1 MRALQGHAPLQC
13 SKAPVARPGAVLQ
26 QHAVNR
32 LVVQQQHHCRHTQAG
47 ASSSAAAWPAQ
58 RANIQLHR
66 PSVDLQQQLRGRTIA
81 SAAAAAQQV
90 VDAATAIEQ
99 LRSKLQLH
107 NSMTRK
113 KELFT
118 PRTEMGN
125 KVQMYVCGVTVY
137 DYSHIG
143 EPYLNSLEFSAHQT

>member
-1 MRALQGHAPLQC
+1 MQ
-13 SKAPVARPGAVLQ
+13 S
-26 QHAVNR
+26 
-32 LVVQQQHHCRHTQAG
+32 
-47 ASSSAAAWPAQ
+47 
-58 RANIQLHR
+58 HR
-66 PSVDLQQQLRGRTIA
+66 PSIDLQQQWRGRTIA

-118 PRTEMGN
+118 PRPEMGN

-143 EPYLNSLEFSAHQT
+143 EQQLNSLEVPAHSKQPLTLG